1 MIASKYSHTIVVA
14 VSCALTLLTIHGCGK
29 EAARETAEKTI
40 EKSLAAE
47 GKEAEVTIKP
57 DEESFS
63 MTVKENADDNT
74 TAEIQMEKDGGT
86 IVVTDADGSN
96 STMQMGASANIPEGF
111 PEDVPIHH
119 SLKVNMSLTDGESGF
134 TLQASSEEQFETLVA
149 FYTQESREQGWT
161 EQMNMQQNLE
171 TPMQM
176 LVYEKEE
183 RMMNL
188 VLQKEGDTV
197 NITINVTQE

>member
-1 MIASKYSHTIVVA
+1 MIFLKYNKAIVVTVA
-14 VSCALTLLTIHGCGK
+14 CSLMLLAMHGCSK

-40 EKSLAAE
+40 EKNLAAE

-63 MTVKENADDNT
+63 MTVKDNEDDGT
-74 TAEIQMEKDGGT
+74 TTEVQMGQDGGS
-86 IVVTDADGSN
+86 VVVVDEDGGS
-96 STMQMGASANIPEGF
+96 STMQMGTSANIPEGF
-111 PEDVPIHH
+111 PKDVPIHS
-119 SLKVNMSLTDGESGF
+119 SLKINMSLTDGESGF
-134 TLQASSEEQFETLVA
+134 TLQASSEEKFDNLVY
-149 FYTQESREQGWT
+149 FYTEESRKLGWT
-161 EQMNMQQNLE
+161 EQMNMQQNME

-176 LVYEKEE
+176 LVYEKEA

-188 VLQKEGDTV
+188 VLQREGDLV

>member
-14 VSCALTLLTIHGCGK
+14 VSCALTLLAMHGCGK

-47 GKEAEVTIKP
+47 GKDAEVTIKP

-63 MTVKENADDNT
+63 MTVKENEGDNT
-74 TAEIQMEKDGGT
+74 TAQIQMEKDGGT
-86 IVVTDADGSN
+86 IVVTDEDGSN

-111 PEDVPIHH
+111 PKDVPLHS
-119 SLKVNMSLTDGESGF
+119 SLKINMSLTDGGSGF
-134 TLQASSEEQFETLVA
+134 TLQASSEEKFDALVK
-149 FYTQESREQGWT
+149 FYIEESLKLGWT
-161 EQMNMQQNLE
+161 EQMNMQQNME

-176 LVYEKEE
+176 LVYEKEA

-188 VLQKEGDTV
+188 VLQQDGEAV